1 MGEGSSRVVA
11 SACQGCLANCPV
23 LLTLD
28 GDGVTDVTGNSACR
42 ATRGAVCPNVYMALE
57 QRDDPD
63 RLLYPMRRTNP
74 AKGRDERPCF
84 ERISW
89 DEALDALASRLLD
102 LRERGEGHRVAF
114 AKGRATGIGDLFFR
128 ALPDVYGTP
137 NRLNHDGICAEAEKL
152 ATGCLDGVWDYHD
165 YDFEN
170 ARCVLLW
177 GTDPLAG
184 NRMKARFIRE
194 AAGLREHAQV
204 FAMSPNRPLSAKLG
218 TWLPV
223 LPGTDG
229 ALACSLAHVIL
240 VEGLWNR
247 SYVGDFAAGNVD
259 SFSPGVPVES
269 TWFAERETHGLVAWW
284 NLALKDATP
293 EWAAPLCGIG
303 ADEIR
308 GVARA
313 FAAAGP
319 RAVSWVSPGVTMC
332 ARGLYAGMACYALN
346 GLVGSV
352 GARGGVLRFPSAPV
366 AKLPETG
373 AFQDKV
379 ARAANAR
386 PVVDGRSC
394 SESAVAKN
402 GRPFS
407 NQLTNNLADAI
418 LADEPY
424 RLDTVIAYWVN
435 WAYSCTGAQR
445 WEQALAKLPFF
456 VHVTTHLSETSMFA
470 DIVLPA
476 RHHLFEDWGFV
487 RSRQGGVTSVAL
499 EQPALD
505 SPGECRGDE
514 SEVSYAL
521 AQAFAKRGF
530 AEPLRYFQ
538 SLVDPCTGRP
548 VRSGRELGEVAVKIM
563 LQPMWDTRFS
573 GASDA
578 RIGADAVGTL
588 CESSHSG
595 SEDPDRSELDGAQ
608 ARWKAFRERGVW
620 NSEPVAVRTEGQ
632 PVQPLPTP
640 TGLFEFKSETLRA
653 LVTQFCELRDMSADQ
668 ALAAWGYEACGEL
681 AFVPHFEPPVR
692 LGDEQKFPFVFS
704 QHRSR
709 LSLEGRAA
717 NTQRFQALKGSD
729 PGDEPWDDVLKIHP
743 SDMGLLGLADGDAIR
758 VSSVQG
764 SIVCRAK
771 TWDGTRP
778 GVVVKC
784 YGQGHWAYG
793 HVAAADFERGIPR
806 GGNNNELL
814 AAVVE
819 GASGATARHGG
830 LMRVR
835 IEGA

>member
-1 MGEGSSRVVA
+1 MGEESLRVAA

-23 LLTLD
+23 LVTVD
-28 GDGVTDVTGNSACR
+28 GNDVTGMAGNPACE
-42 ATRGAVCPNVYMALE
+42 ATCGAVCPNVRMTLE

-89 DEALDALASRLLD
+89 DEALDVIAGRLLA

-114 AKGRATGIGDLFFR
+114 AKGRATGISDLFFKV
-128 ALPDVYGTP
+128 LPDIYGTP

-165 YDFEN
+165 YDLEN
-170 ARCVLLW
+170 VRCVLLW
-177 GTDPLAG
+177 GVDPLVG
-184 NRMKARFIRE
+184 NRMKARFMRE
-194 AAGLREHAQV
+194 AAGLRGRARV
-204 FAMSPNRPLSAKLG
+204 FAISPNRPVSAKLG
-218 TWLPV
+218 AWLPV

-229 ALACSLAHVIL
+229 ALACALAHVIL

-247 SYVGDFAAGNVD
+247 SYVGDFAAGGVD
-259 SFSPGVPVES
+259 SFRPGAPVES
-269 TWFAERETHGLVAWW
+269 AWFIERETHGLVAWW

-293 EWAAPLCGIG
+293 EWAAPLCGIE

-308 GVARA
+308 AVARA
-313 FAAAGP
+313 FASAGP

-332 ARGLYAGMACYALN
+332 ARGLYAGMACYAIN

-352 GARGGVLRFPSAPV
+352 GAQGGVLRFPGAPV

-373 AFQDKV
+373 AFQDET
-379 ARAANAR
+379 ARVANAR
-386 PVVDGRSC
+386 PVVDGRFC
-394 SESAVAKN
+394 SECAATRD
-402 GRPFS
+402 GRPFA

-418 LADEPY
+418 AADEPY
-424 RLDTVIAYWVN
+424 ALDTVIAYWVN

-499 EQPALD
+499 EQPVVE

-514 SEVSYAL
+514 SELPYAL
-521 AQAFAKRGF
+521 AQALAKRGF
-530 AEPLRYFQ
+530 AEPLRYFK
-538 SLVDPCTGRP
+538 SLVDPCTGKP
-548 VRSGRELGEVAVKIM
+548 VGNGRELGEVAVKIM
-563 LQPMWDTRFS
+563 LRPMWDEHPS
-573 GASDA
+573 GAAGA
-578 RIGADAVGTL
+578 RIDVGAAGAL
-588 CESSHSG
+588 CESSRSEG
-595 SEDPDRSELDGAQ
+595 EDPECSESDGVQ
-608 ARWKAFRERGVW
+608 ARWEAFRARGVW
-620 NSEPVAVRTEGQ
+620 NSERVAVRAEGE
-632 PVQPLPTP
+632 PVQALPTP
-640 TGLFEFKSETLRA
+640 TGRFEFKSEVLRS
-653 LVTQFCELRDMSADQ
+653 LVAQFCELRGMSADQ
-668 ALAAWGYEACGEL
+668 ALAAWGYEARDEL

-692 LGDEQKFPFVFS
+692 LGDEQEFPFVFS

-717 NTQRFQALKGSD
+717 NTRRFQDLKGSD

-771 TWDGTRP
+771 AWDGTRP

-814 AAVVE
+814 AAAVE